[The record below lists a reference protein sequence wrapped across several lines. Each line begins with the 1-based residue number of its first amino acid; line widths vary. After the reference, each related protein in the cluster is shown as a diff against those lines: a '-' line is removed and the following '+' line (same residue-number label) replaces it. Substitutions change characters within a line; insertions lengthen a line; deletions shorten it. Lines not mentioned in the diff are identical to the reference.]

1 MKIEKI
7 NDHQIR
13 CTLTSDDLA
22 KRQLKISELA
32 YGTEKAKE
40 LFHDMMEYA
49 HEQLGFDAENIPLMI
64 EAMPV
69 TPDSIVLLITKVE
82 DPDELDTRFSKFT
95 QEKKMNGSMPSD
107 IPDITGV
114 DDILDLFQKLCESK
128 LKNMASRDSGHKVSS
143 DTGDTSQIAEES
155 PENAAQKKEIQEKT
169 AAELNLMRLFTF
181 PNLDSV
187 IFAAQGLNHC
197 YDGNNTLYKDNRQNY
212 QLALHQTDC
221 SPELFNKVCNILSE
235 YGHGKAFTPAGEAH
249 LREHAEILVNNCA
262 LQQLGN
268 L

>member
-22 KRQLKISELA
+22 ERQLKISELA

-49 HEQLGFDAENIPLMI
+49 HEQLGFEAENIPLMI
-64 EAMPV
+64 EAMPI

-95 QEKKMNGSMPSD
+95 QEKKTNSAMPSD
-107 IPDITGV
+107 LPDITGV

-128 LKNMASRDSGHKVSS
+128 LKKMAAKDSAGKASKEEKDGLPV
-143 DTGDTSQIAEES
+143 TGQAPGDTVRQ
-155 PENAAQKKEIQEKT
+155 KEIQEKA
-169 AAELNLMRLFTF
+169 AAELNLIRQFTF
-181 PNLDSV
+181 PNLDAV
-187 IFAAQGLNHC
+187 ISAAQGLNHC
-197 YDGNNTLYKDNRQNY
+197 YTGNNTLYKDNRQNY
-212 QLALHQTDC
+212 QLTVHQTDS

-235 YGHGKAFTPAGEAH
+235 YGKGRAFTPAGEAH
-249 LREHAEILVNNCA
+249 LREHAEILVADDA

>member
-22 KRQLKISELA
+22 ERQLKISELA

-49 HEQLGFDAENIPLMI
+49 HEQLGFEAENIPLMI
-64 EAMPV
+64 EAMPI

-95 QEKKMNGSMPSD
+95 QEKKMNGSMPAD
-107 IPDITGV
+107 LPDITGV
-114 DDILDLFQKLCESK
+114 DDILDMFQKLCESK
-128 LKNMASRDSGHKVSS
+128 LKRMTARDSGQKTSE
-143 DTGDTSQIAEES
+143 DTGKDSQPAGETSG
-155 PENAAQKKEIQEKT
+155 NAAQKKEMQEKA

-181 PNLDSV
+181 PNLDAV
-187 IFAAQGLNHC
+187 ISAAQGLNHC
-197 YDGNNTLYKDNRQNY
+197 YTGSNTLYKDNRQNY
-212 QLALHQTDC
+212 QLAVHQTDT

-235 YGHGKAFTPAGEAH
+235 YGRGKAFTPAGEAH
-249 LREHAEILVNNCA
+249 LREHAEILVADSA
-262 LQQLGN
+262 LQQLGS

>member
-22 KRQLKISELA
+22 ERQLKISELA

-49 HEQLGFDAENIPLMI
+49 QEQFGFEAENIPLMI
-64 EAMPV
+64 EAMPI

-95 QEKKMNGSMPSD
+95 QEKRTNGVMPTD
-107 IPDITGV
+107 LPDIAGV

-128 LKNMASRDSGHKVSS
+128 LKKMTAKDSSRKSS
-143 DTGDTSQIAEES
+143 KDTGKDTELTGET
-155 PENAAQKKEIQEKT
+155 PEAAAQKKEMQAKA
-169 AAELNLMRLFTF
+169 AAELNLIRLFTF
-181 PNLDSV
+181 PNLDAV
-187 IFAAQGLNHC
+187 ISAAQGLNHC
-197 YDGNNTLYKDNRQNY
+197 YAGSNTLYKDNRRNY
-212 QLALHQTDC
+212 QLAVHQTDS

-235 YGHGKAFTPAGEAH
+235 YGKGKAFTPAGEAH
-249 LREHAEILVNNCA
+249 LREHAQVLVADDA